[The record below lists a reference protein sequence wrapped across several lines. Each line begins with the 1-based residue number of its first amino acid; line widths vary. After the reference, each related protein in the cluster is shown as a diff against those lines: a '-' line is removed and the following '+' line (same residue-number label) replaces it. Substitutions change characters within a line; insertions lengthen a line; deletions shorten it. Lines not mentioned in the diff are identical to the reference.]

1 MRISQPVVNVGTI
14 GHVDH
19 GKSTIVQALSGKWP
33 DTHSEEVKRGI
44 TIKLGYADVSVRR
57 CESCGKYTTREKCG
71 TCGGAALEARK
82 ISLVDSPGHE
92 TLMATVIAAS
102 AIMDGA
108 LFVIAA
114 NEKCPQPQTQ
124 EHLMV
129 LESAGIKRVV
139 IAQNKV
145 DLVTPQ
151 AAREHYKQIR
161 AFLADSPFPNAPIVP
176 TAANTSVNTD
186 ALLAAIE
193 SEIPTPERDTTAN
206 PNFLVARSFDV
217 NKPGA
222 DWSKLSGG
230 VVGGSLSRGV
240 LSEGDEVE
248 ILPGTLK
255 QTAKGK
261 ESYEPLRTKV
271 VSLHSGGR
279 RIEQAVPGGLV
290 GVSTQ
295 LDPALTKADA
305 LAGCVLGKNL
315 PPALTAVTL
324 EYFVLKRVLEAFP
337 PSFTQNEPLV
347 LGVGTATTL
356 GFVEKTKKNTV
367 SLVLKKPVCAERGA
381 RAAVLR
387 RSGNRWRLYAT
398 AKIV

>member
-1 MRISQPVVNVGTI
+1 MINVGTV

-19 GKSTIVQALSGKWP
+19 GKSTLVQALSGKWP

-44 TIKLGYADVSVRR
+44 TIKLGYADVSIRK
-57 CESCGKYTTREKCG
+57 CESCGKLTTHEKCG
-71 TCGGAALEARK
+71 ACGGASKEIRK

-129 LESAGIKRVV
+129 LEGAGIRNVV

-151 AAREHYKQIR
+151 QAREHYKQSR
-161 AFLADSPFPNAPIVP
+161 AFLADSPFPNAPIIP
-176 TAANTSVNTD
+176 TAANAGVNID
-186 ALLAAIE
+186 ALLQAIE
-193 SEIPTPERDTTAN
+193 DSIPTPERDRSAD
-206 PNFLVARSFDV
+206 PRFFVARSFDV

-240 LSEGDEVE
+240 LREGDEVQ
-248 ILPGTLK
+248 IIPGALK
-255 QTAKGK
+255 QSAKGK
-261 ESYEPLRTKV
+261 ESYEPLATRI
-271 VSLHSGGR
+271 VSLHCGGSR
-279 RIEQAVPGGLV
+279 ATEAAPGGLV
-290 GVSTQ
+290 GVSTE
-295 LDPALTKADA
+295 LDSALTKADS
-305 LAGCVLGKNL
+305 LVGCMLGKNL
-315 PPALTAVTL
+315 PAAVTSLTL
-324 EYFVLKRVLEAFP
+324 EYSVLKRVLEAFS
-337 PSFTQNEPLV
+337 PSFVQNEPLV
-347 LGVGTATTL
+347 LGIGTAATL
-356 GFVEKTKKNTV
+356 GFVEQAKTKKGT
-367 SLVLKKPVCAERGA
+367 LTLTLKKPVCAERGA
-381 RAAVLR
+381 RAAVMR

>member
-1 MRISQPVVNVGTI
+1 
-14 GHVDH
+14 
-19 GKSTIVQALSGKWP
+19 VQALSGKWP

-44 TIKLGYADVSVRR
+44 TIKLGYADVSIRK
-57 CESCGKYTTREKCG
+57 CESCGKFTTAEKCG
-71 TCGGAALEARK
+71 ACGGASREVRK

-129 LESAGIKRVV
+129 LEGAGIRNVV

-145 DLVTPQ
+145 DLVTPLQ
-151 AAREHYKQIR
+151 AREHYKQIR
-161 AFLADSPFPNAPIVP
+161 SFLADSPFPNAPIIP
-176 TAANTSVNTD
+176 TAANAGVNIG

-193 SEIPTPERDTTAN
+193 SAIPTPERDRSAD
-206 PNFLVARSFDV
+206 PRFFVARSFDV

-222 DWSKLSGG
+222 DWAKLGGG

-240 LSEGDEVE
+240 LREGDEVQ
-248 ILPGTLK
+248 IVPGALR
-255 QTAKGK
+255 QSAKGK
-261 ESYEPLRTKV
+261 ESYEALATKI
-271 VSLHSGGR
+271 VSLHAGGSR
-279 RIEQAVPGGLV
+279 AAEAAPGGLV
-290 GVSTQ
+290 GVSTE
-295 LDPALTKADA
+295 LDSAVTKADS
-305 LAGCVLGKNL
+305 LVGCMLGKNL
-315 PPALTAVTL
+315 PPAVNSITL
-324 EYFVLKRVLEAFP
+324 EYAVLKRVLEAFP
-337 PSFTQNEPLV
+337 ASFIQNEPLV
-347 LGVGTATTL
+347 LGIGTAATL
-356 GFVEKTKKNTV
+356 GFVEAAKTKKSTLTL
-367 SLVLKKPVCAERGA
+367 SLKKPVCAERGD
-381 RAAVLR
+381 RAAVMR

>member
-1 MRISQPVVNVGTI
+1 VGTV

-19 GKSTIVQALSGKWP
+19 GKSTLVQALSGKWP

-44 TIKLGYADVSVRR
+44 TIKLGYADVVVRK
-57 CESCGKYTTREKCG
+57 CESCGKYAVKEKCG
-71 TCGGAALEARK
+71 ACGGAAREARK

-124 EHLMV
+124 EHLAV
-129 LESAGIKRVV
+129 LEGAGIRNVV

-161 AFLADSPFPNAPIVP
+161 EFLRDSPFPNAPVIP
-176 TAANTSVNTD
+176 TAANAGVNVE

-193 SEIPTPERDTTAN
+193 SAIPTPERDRAADAR
-206 PNFLVARSFDV
+206 FFVARSFDV

-222 DWSKLSGG
+222 DWAKLSGG
-230 VVGGSLSRGV
+230 VVGGSLARGV
-240 LSEGDEVE
+240 LREGDEVD
-248 ILPGTLK
+248 ILPGALR
-255 QTAKGK
+255 QSAKGK
-261 ESYEPLRTKV
+261 ESWEPLRTRI
-271 VSLHSGGR
+271 VSLHAGGER
-279 RIEQAVPGGLV
+279 VKEAAPGGLV
-290 GVSTQ
+290 GVSTE
-295 LDPALTKADA
+295 LDAAVTKADS
-305 LAGCVLGKNL
+305 LVGCLLGKNL
-315 PPALTAVTL
+315 PAAINAVTL
-324 EYFVLKRVLEAFP
+324 EYSPLKRVLEAFP
-337 PSFTQNEPLV
+337 ASFVQNEPLV
-347 LGVGTATTL
+347 LGIGTAATL
-356 GFVEKTKKNTV
+356 GFVEQAKTKKGALT
-367 SLVLKKPVCAERGA
+367 LALKKPVCAEAGA
-381 RAAVLR
+381 RCAIMR
-387 RSGNRWRLYAT
+387 RAGNRWRLYAT